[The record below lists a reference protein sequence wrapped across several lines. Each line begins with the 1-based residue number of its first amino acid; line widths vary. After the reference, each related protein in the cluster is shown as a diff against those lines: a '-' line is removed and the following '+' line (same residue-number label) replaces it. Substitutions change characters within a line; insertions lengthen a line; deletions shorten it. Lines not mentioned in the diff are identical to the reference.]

1 MFLTKGRNQA
11 MNVFCSAHKC
21 FQKSLKQLEKCK
33 NPEVSCST
41 KNLYIRIFLNKE
53 QSLNKQASTK
63 QNLVI
68 VGCILIWQWSVKAKG
83 GQSFLDR
90 A

>member
-1 MFLTKGRNQA
+1 MFN
-11 MNVFCSAHKC
+11 
-21 FQKSLKQLEKCK
+21 
-33 NPEVSCST
+33 

-53 QSLNKQASTK
+53 QSLNTQASKK

-68 VGCILIWQWSVKAKG
+68 LGCILIWQWSVKAKG
-83 GQSFLDR
+83 GRSFLDR